1 MATDRDRRL
10 DTHREILMIRALNA
24 IPDKPNW
31 DGKARRPC
39 YEHARAG
46 RLRCSMMRIL
56 PKTWMLSNPMFQY
69 RRNYGRSHRGRP
81 FFGGGS
87 PGAEGLPEAPSSTL
101 QPQVNGYPVTSI
113 LDRTMNVGLHRP
125 STIYIPSDTEGCTRL
140 SKGYW

>member
-56 PKTWMLSNPMFQY
+56 PNGVRKFRTAGKTSA
-69 RRNYGRSHRGRP
+69 S
-81 FFGGGS
+81 
-87 PGAEGLPEAPSSTL
+87 E
-101 QPQVNGYPVTSI
+101 
-113 LDRTMNVGLHRP
+113 
-125 STIYIPSDTEGCTRL
+125 C
-140 SKGYW
+140 